1 METSSDYVSY
11 KKLLVFG
18 SEGTG
23 KTSFTKRLEQDLF
36 EDESHTQDGKIKLII
51 NILYKTLSQKEYRSS
66 LRRINLWI

>member
-11 KKLLVFG
+11 KKVLVFG

-36 EDESHTQDGKIKLII
+36 EDESHTKEGKIKLII
-51 NILYKTLSQKEYRSS
+51 NILYKRLSQKEYRST
-66 LRRINLWI
+66 LRRINL

>member
-11 KKLLVFG
+11 KKVLVFG

-36 EDESHTQDGKIKLII
+36 ENESHTQDGKIKLII
-51 NILYKTLSQKEYRSS
+51 NILYKPLSQKEYRSS

>member
-11 KKLLVFG
+11 KKVLVFG

-51 NILYKTLSQKEYRSS
+51 NILYKPLSQKEYRSS
-66 LRRINLWI
+66 LRKINLWI

>member
-11 KKLLVFG
+11 KKVLVFG

-36 EDESHTQDGKIKLII
+36 EDESHTNEGKIKLII
-51 NILYKTLSQKEYRSS
+51 NILYKRLSQKEYRST
-66 LRRINLWI
+66 LRRINL

>member
-11 KKLLVFG
+11 KKVLVFG

-36 EDESHTQDGKIKLII
+36 EDESHTKEGKIKLII
-51 NILYKTLSQKEYRSS
+51 NILYKRLSQKEYRST
-66 LRRINLWI
+66 LWRINL

>member
-11 KKLLVFG
+11 KKVLVFG

-36 EDESHTQDGKIKLII
+36 EDESHTEEGKIKLII
-51 NILYKTLSQKEYRSS
+51 NILYKHLSQKEYRST
-66 LRRINLWI
+66 LRKINL

>member
-11 KKLLVFG
+11 KKVLVFG

-51 NILYKTLSQKEYRSS
+51 NILYKPLSQKEYRSS

>member
-11 KKLLVFG
+11 KKVLVFG

-36 EDESHTQDGKIKLII
+36 EDESHTQDGKIKLILI
-51 NILYKTLSQKEYRSS
+51 FYISLYHKKNIARV
-66 LRRINLWI
+66 

>member
-11 KKLLVFG
+11 KKVLVFG

-51 NILYKTLSQKEYRSS
+51 NILYKPLSQKEYRSS
-66 LRRINLWI
+66 LRRINL